1 MKELL
6 EKIRERLVKVDKEY
20 LDTFGKLDDKT
31 KNLSIMEKVEL
42 TTKLNFY
49 SGQKIAL
56 EYVAAEIRNSLEVKW
71 KKKF

>member
-6 EKIRERLVKVDKEY
+6 EKIKERLVKVDKEY
-20 LDTFGKLDDKT
+20 LDTFRKLDDKT
-31 KNLSIMEKVEL
+31 KNLSLMEKVEL

-56 EYVAAEIRNSLEVKW
+56 EYVVAEIRNSLGEK
-71 KKKF
+71 

>member
-6 EKIRERLVKVDKEY
+6 DKIIERLVNVDKEY
-20 LDTFGKLDDKT
+20 LDAFGKLDDKT
-31 KNLSIMEKVEL
+31 KNLSLMEKLEL

-56 EYVAAEIRNSLEVKW
+56 ERVAAEIRNSLGEK
-71 KKKF
+71 

>member
-6 EKIRERLVKVDKEY
+6 EKIRGRLVKVDKEY

-31 KNLSIMEKVEL
+31 KNLSLMEKLEL
-42 TTKLNFY
+42 TTRLNFY

-56 EYVAAEIRNSLEVKW
+56 EYVAAEIRNSLGEK
-71 KKKF
+71 

>member
-6 EKIRERLVKVDKEY
+6 DKIKERLVKVDKEY
-20 LDTFGKLDDKT
+20 LDTFEKLDDKT
-31 KNLSIMEKVEL
+31 KKLSIMEKVEL

-56 EYVAAEIRNSLEVKW
+56 EYVAAEIRSSLEEK
-71 KKKF
+71 

>member
-56 EYVAAEIRNSLEVKW
+56 EYVAAEIRNSLEVK
-71 KKKF
+71 

>member
-6 EKIRERLVKVDKEY
+6 EKIKERLVKVDKEY
-20 LDTFGKLDDKT
+20 LDTFRKLDDKT
-31 KNLSIMEKVEL
+31 KNLSLMEKLEF

-56 EYVAAEIRNSLEVKW
+56 EYVAAEIRNSLGGK
-71 KKKF
+71 

>member
-56 EYVAAEIRNSLEVKW
+56 EYVAAEIKEHLKGEK
-71 KKKF
+71 